1 MPHFKG
7 EISFFQGKLLLAFSA
22 FGGYKLLRTYH
33 RRIFPQ
39 DYNVAPTYIM
49 LNQNVAFLQY
59 LVRWLNESMFTKYGL
74 LLVCIRILS
83 IFRVHEIH
91 IKHFFVILVF
101 TGQNLIKKASLWLK
115 IFVLWSYI
123 ASAYSYNFKTL
134 AAIASCNS
142 HKHQFTMRKFQCNFI
157 PPQEFI
163 LWFSSKPERAKIQ
176 EILKI

>member
-1 MPHFKG
+1 MSG
-7 EISFFQGKLLLAFSA
+7 SSFAPQVFFEEKTCKRMILFSVPSCLTA
-22 FGGYKLLRTYH
+22 T
-33 RRIFPQ
+33 FPQ
-39 DYNVAPTYIM
+39 TYESPYLLNV
-49 LNQNVAFLQY
+49 VAFLQY

-134 AAIASCNS
+134 AAILSCNS